1 MRVFSFCHGD
11 LSVFSLQYFMRILAI
26 CWLVITCVCV
36 HKRGGM
42 RVLARAWEMWWHVRG
57 GIHMGCNS
65 WAYV

>member
-42 RVLARAWEMWWHVRG
+42 RVRARALRNVEARMGWHSYGV
-57 GIHMGCNS
+57 
-65 WAYV
+65 